1 VESYKL
7 LSKEVLL
14 HVLVKFEVDWGE
26 KRIECCKKVYVWVK
40 AGNVVINRENMNSV
54 FKNTGLTTK

>member
-1 VESYKL
+1 M
-7 LSKEVLL
+7 L